1 MPITDPRRR
10 DGRTRVVK
18 KKKSKH
24 YDEDSDIEILGIP
37 GQQVSQHDRNHGMDD
52 RTSFGNC
59 DKAPRDENKNQQP
72 SNLPSSIPVL
82 PTYDIQGGIGIGLQ
96 ADSWK

>member
-10 DGRTRVVK
+10 DGCTRVV

-52 RTSFGNC
+52 RTFLGTVTRLQEMRTKTNNPLICHPLYQSF
-59 DKAPRDENKNQQP
+59 QP
-72 SNLPSSIPVL
+72 M
-82 PTYDIQGGIGIGLQ
+82 TFREE
-96 ADSWK
+96 